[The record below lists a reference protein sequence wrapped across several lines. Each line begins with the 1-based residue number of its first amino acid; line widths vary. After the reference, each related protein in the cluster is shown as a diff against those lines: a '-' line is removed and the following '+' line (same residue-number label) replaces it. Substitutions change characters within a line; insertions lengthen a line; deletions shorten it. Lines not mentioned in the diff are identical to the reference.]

1 MKVGTENEKLEF
13 KKTTAEL
20 KEGVISM
27 AAILNKHGGGELYF
41 GVQNDGTP
49 VGQVVGANTLRDVSQ
64 AVSNH
69 LEPKVYPKISEA
81 VINNKRCIHVQF
93 LGDRS
98 PYLAYG
104 RAYIRVADEDK
115 QMSSAE
121 LEDYILRKHAGKDS
135 WDSEASYKTIDDID
149 EDVLRS
155 YIERANNVGRIDFKY
170 TTKEDALKRLDLL
183 KDGKL
188 KNAAAVWFCGES
200 LLELQ
205 MAIFA
210 TPERFTFLDI
220 NRSGG
225 NIMRMMD
232 IAEKYIG
239 INIRYRVEFDGSLQR
254 NEIPEIPMDAVREA
268 IVNSYCHRDYKSSQN
283 NEVIIYSDRVEIYN
297 PGTFPLGFTPQ
308 DFIDGKGSSVK
319 RNPLLAQLMYY
330 VKDIESFGTGIRR
343 ISNECE
349 ADGVRVAFE
358 IRQLG
363 FAVIFYRP
371 ENHTVSDIRIGDKIG
386 DKVGENEGKFGE
398 NEGKFGENKE
408 KFGEN
413 EGEFGEKFGENEG
426 EFGENKNHSKILRIM
441 HNNPTVSAKA
451 IANEIGLSARGVEK
465 NIRELKKAGL
475 LERVGPDKGG
485 YWVVRLLNTPEQ

>member
-1 MKVGTENEKLEF
+1 
-13 KKTTAEL
+13 
-20 KEGVISM
+20 
-27 AAILNKHGGGELYF
+27 
-41 GVQNDGTP
+41 
-49 VGQVVGANTLRDVSQ
+49 
-64 AVSNH
+64 
-69 LEPKVYPKISEA
+69 
-81 VINNKRCIHVQF
+81 
-93 LGDRS
+93 
-98 PYLAYG
+98 
-104 RAYIRVADEDK
+104 
-115 QMSSAE
+115 MSSAE

-308 DFIDGKGSSVK
+308 DFIDGKGNSVK

-349 ADGVRVAFE
+349 SAGVKVTFE

-363 FAVIFYRP
+363 FAVIFCRP
-371 ENHTVSDIRIGDKIG
+371 ENHTVSDIKIG